1 MRLDGAW
8 DGAWDGARLEDD
20 AGMEPGMEL
29 DWRGR
34 GEGHWLG
41 SRGEGRLGA
50 EA

>member
-20 AGMEPGMEL
+20 AGMEL
-29 DWRGR
+29 DWGGR